1 MDSSI
6 ANRIEDDIKAA
17 IKQRAPELECLRLLK
32 STLGNEVISL
42 RAKNQ
47 ILGDAEVIAVLRR
60 EFKRRLEAATLYK
73 DNNRPELADKEN
85 FEAGII
91 QKYLPAEPATADIKQ
106 VAERLK
112 NEMGLN
118 SPSAMGPLTKA
129 VMQHFGGAVSGQTV
143 SSIVKEIL
151 SS

>member
-17 IKQRAPELECLRLLK
+17 TKQRAPELECLRLIK
-32 STLGNEVISL
+32 STLGNEAISL

-47 ILGDAEVIAVLRR
+47 VLGEAEVIAVLRR
-60 EFKRRLEAATLYK
+60 EFKRRHEAATIYK
-73 DNNRPELADKEN
+73 SANRPELASKEL
-85 FEAGII
+85 FEAEII
-91 QKYLPAEPATADIKQ
+91 KKYLPAEPAAADIKQ

-112 NEMGLN
+112 NEMGL
-118 SPSAMGPLTKA
+118 SGMSAMGPLTKA
-129 VMQHFGGAVSGQTV
+129 IMQHFGGAVSGQTV

-151 SS
+151 SV

>member
-17 IKQRAPELECLRLLK
+17 TKQRAPELTCLRLIK
-32 STLGNEVISL
+32 STLGNEAISL

-47 ILGDAEVIAVLRR
+47 VLGDAEVIAVLRR
-60 EFKRRLEAATLYK
+60 EFKRRHDAAIIYK
-73 DNNRPELADKEN
+73 GANRPELADKELL
-85 FEAGII
+85 EAEII
-91 QKYLPAEPATADIKQ
+91 KKYMPAEPVSADIKQ

-112 NEMGLN
+112 NEMSLSGM
-118 SPSAMGPLTKA
+118 SAIGPLTKA

-151 SS
+151 SV

>member
-17 IKQRAPELECLRLLK
+17 IRQKAPELDCLRLIK
-32 STLGNEVISL
+32 SNLGNEVISL

-47 ILGDAEVIAVLRR
+47 VLGDAEVIAVLRR
-60 EFKRRLEAATLYK
+60 EFKRRQDAITLYK
-73 DNNRPELADKEN
+73 SANRPELADKEL
-85 FEAGII
+85 FEAEVIK
-91 QKYLPAEPATADIKQ
+91 KYLPAEPAVADIKL

-112 NEMGLN
+112 NEMGLTGV
-118 SPSAMGPLTKA
+118 SAIGPLTKA
-129 VMQHFGGAVSGQTV
+129 IMQHFGGAVSGQTV
-143 SSIVKEIL
+143 SAIVKEIL